1 METTQDVSLNHVQ
14 EINKMNSEP
23 VMAAEEAQEIQG
35 NQEPP
40 KMYEYKTIIIY
51 DDKMNESIIS
61 IQPPQVSPAKML
73 HLLLRDR
80 LTVRNIDKI
89 RGWSTEQL
97 GEIVPSNIILTEK

>member
-1 METTQDVSLNHVQ
+1 M
-14 EINKMNSEP
+14 SEP
-23 VMAAEEAQEIQG
+23 VQAAQEELAQETLV

-40 KMYEYKTIIIY
+40 KMYEYKTTIIY
-51 DDKMNESIIS
+51 DDKINETIIS

-73 HLLLRDR
+73 HFLLRDR

-97 GEIVPSNIILTEK
+97 GEIVASKIILSEK